1 LQETEHPYQF
11 VAMQALREM
20 LETESAP
27 EKVIPILQKLVL
39 PLRQALI
46 SRDTKIW
53 NNAIEAT

>member
-1 LQETEHPYQF
+1 
-11 VAMQALREM
+11 MQALREM